1 MTNFER
7 IKEMSV
13 GELAEIINDIYKQG
27 YIDCLH
33 DEGCIELK
41 EIINYLNSEF
51 TP

>member
-13 GELAEIINDIYKQG
+13 EGLAEIINDIYKQG

-33 DEGCIELK
+33 DEQCVEAK
-41 EIINYLNSEF
+41 EIINYLKSEI